1 LKKYRIK
8 QINKPEIKDWCRENL
23 GTENVRWWFQEDLIG
38 MKTWSHSDH
47 TLVFDVTEEEE
58 SQLMYFIL
66 KYGE

>member
-8 QINKPEIKDWCRENL
+8 QTNKSEIKEWCKENL
-23 GTENVRWWFQEDLIG
+23 GTENVRWWVHEDIMGLSSYFN
-38 MKTWSHSDH
+38 TDV
-47 TLVFDVTEEEE
+47 TLCLDVTEEEE